1 MVEERTWKAVAGF
14 GIHLKS
20 TPTHLTLHRGAAM
33 ETIPLDRISHLL
45 IIGAH
50 VLQSVVITHLL
61 RAGAAVTFF
70 DADFQPVGSVRPYG
84 YRRDDRMRSIQE
96 HAAPHRYA
104 LELATSSTKARLYA
118 IEQTVRETEHDL
130 FLRGE
135 YDVLVTAMEEL
146 DYLVTL
152 DEIRRV
158 HRLTT
163 DMYYE
168 VMARSIPAG
177 YGFIRRTPQPH
188 ADPINALLSLGYAI
202 LQGVCT
208 TAVIGAE
215 LDPDAG
221 MLHKGRW
228 GLVRDLV
235 EPLKPKMVDM
245 PVFAIARAGIDS
257 CEYETGTGRC
267 YLSDSLAD
275 RLTSSL
281 GRTIVCEEID
291 QHVRLLCDALTHQR
305 DYTVPYW

>member
-14 GIHLKS
+14 GYHLKS
-20 TPTHLTLHRGAAM
+20 TPTHLTLQRGAAM

-50 VLQSVVITHLL
+50 VLQSVVITHCL

-84 YRRDDRMRSIQE
+84 YRRDERIRSIQE

-104 LELATSSTKARLYA
+104 LEIATSSTKARLSA
-118 IEQTVRETEHDL
+118 IEQTIEETENPL

-135 YDVLVTAMEEL
+135 YDVLTTALEEL
-146 DYLVTL
+146 EYLVTL

-168 VMARSIPAG
+168 IMARSIPAG
-177 YGFIRRTPQPH
+177 YGFTRRTTQPH
-188 ADPINALLSLGYAI
+188 SDPINALLSLGYAI

-215 LDPDAG
+215 LDPDGG
-221 MLHKGRW
+221 MLHRGSW

-245 PVFAIARAGIDS
+245 PVFAMARSGIDS
-257 CEYETGTGRC
+257 SEYETGTGRC
-267 YLSDSLAD
+267 YLSDALAD
-275 RLTSSL
+275 RLTSTL
-281 GRTIVCEEID
+281 EGTVVREEID
-291 QHVRLLCDALTHQR
+291 HHVRLLCDALTHQR